1 MAVTDPTAIGAP
13 TGTSGAVTGGFGQ
26 GTPAGFQYTGQNLP
40 GTPNINISDMAAP
53 SYTNTQPADSGGF
66 LQSPTGQL
74 LQAAVPLAVGQYGAG
89 QQAQNIQQLTNQM
102 RAQVTPLAQYGQGVL
117 GQVQG
122 GAPVAGPAGQIIGDQ
137 LQGAQAL
144 TQAAQP
150 YASGQLTQ
158 GQQLALQ
165 QAAQGAAARTN
176 LIYGMSGNPLSS
188 ANIQAQQAIG
198 NQAVIAADQVR
209 QQNIQFAQQAL
220 QSAQGVYNG
229 ILQQSLSSA
238 ELGLAGFGP
247 AVAQQIKAD
256 QQIGSSMQSLY
267 AQIAQGLT
275 ASNPNAPGG
284 PSAGQQFGNIFQ
296 KMLSGNTSGAV
307 NQPATQSTDSG
318 WGSGYQWGA
327 GPGGSDYA
335 PGVSAP
341 DVTPTGGTDTSQQMT
356 DLSAGTPDWLPS

>member
-1 MAVTDPTAIGAP
+1 MQPQPAGTSLDPTM
-13 TGTSGAVTGGFGQ
+13 
-26 GTPAGFQYTGQNLP
+26 QNVQLSDMS
-40 GTPNINISDMAAP
+40 TPNFNIQDPTLMQQAG
-53 SYTNTQPADSGGF
+53 NF

-74 LQAAVPLAVGQYGAG
+74 LGAAVPVATGLYGAQ
-89 QQAQNIQQLTNQM
+89 QQAQNVQGLTNQL

-122 GAPVAGPAGQIIGDQ
+122 GAPVAGPAGQIIGGQ

-158 GQQLALQ
+158 GQQFALQ

-176 LIYGMSGNPLSS
+176 LAYGMSGNPLSS

-256 QQIGSSMQSLY
+256 QAIGAQTGQLFN
-267 AQIAQGLT
+267 QIAQGLT

-284 PSAGQQFGNIFQ
+284 PSAGQQFGNIIQ

-307 NQPATQSTDSG
+307 NQAPAQSVNAPTDSSTMPQYTDLG
-318 WGSGYQWGA
+318 TNPAFSTSAITGDTTPLPSFSGDTFGSG
-327 GPGGSDYA
+327 SM
-335 PGVSAP
+335 
-341 DVTPTGGTDTSQQMT
+341 TDTGAIT
-356 DLSAGTPDWLPS
+356 